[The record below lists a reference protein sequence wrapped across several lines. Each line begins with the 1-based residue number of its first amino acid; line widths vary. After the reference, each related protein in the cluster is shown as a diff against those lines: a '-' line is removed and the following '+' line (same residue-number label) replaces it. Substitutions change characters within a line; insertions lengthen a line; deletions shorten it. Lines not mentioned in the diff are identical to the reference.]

1 MNKVEIGSTSCPDG
15 MNARIAWNQ
24 ARPSFCQKY
33 SLDVPGD
40 RNHPPST
47 AAPVG
52 PKKLCRKAIRCPK
65 NSAPWLQRSCDIF
78 AVLTSNTNMVP
89 ATIFEQST
97 VGNSWRPRRALPL
110 SVGLHVIFFVL
121 LLRGRSPVFVAPSST
136 LGGAHGTSV
145 THLYWA
151 AGSSG
156 LVESKSTNSRSKESA
171 RSRLLYQKS
180 GRAQQQAS
188 NLEPSTEEG
197 KRAQQAAAPAPAP
210 SAGSPYGSLSEGAS
224 AGEEIR
230 PALPAVTSE
239 PRVDSDD
246 LRGIAEGNVVV
257 EIVID
262 EGGTIVRKSVVQS
275 MGPAIDAKVLAALEN
290 WRFRPAT
297 RDGVPIP
304 SKQDVVYHFKPR
316 AG

>member
-1 MNKVEIGSTSCPDG
+1 M
-15 MNARIAWNQ
+15 
-24 ARPSFCQKY
+24 
-33 SLDVPGD
+33 
-40 RNHPPST
+40 
-47 AAPVG
+47 
-52 PKKLCRKAIRCPK
+52 
-65 NSAPWLQRSCDIF
+65 LQRPCDTLRVR
-78 AVLTSNTNMVP
+78 ASNKDMVP
-89 ATIFEQST
+89 ATIFEQSS
-97 VGNSWRPRRALPL
+97 VGKAWRPRRTLPL
-110 SVGLHVIFFVL
+110 SVGVHVIFFVL

-136 LGGAHGTSV
+136 LGGARGTSV

-151 AGSSG
+151 AGSSD
-156 LVESKSTNSRSKESA
+156 LAASKSNNSDSKDRS
-171 RSRLLYQKS
+171 RSRLVFQKS
-180 GRAQQQAS
+180 GRAQQAHS
-188 NLEPSTEEG
+188 LESSTGEG
-197 KRAQQAAAPAPAP
+197 KSPQQTAASAPAP

-230 PALPAVTSE
+230 PALPAITSE
-239 PRVDSDD
+239 PHVDPDD

-262 EGGTIVRKSVVQS
+262 ESGAIVRKSVVQS

>member
-1 MNKVEIGSTSCPDG
+1 MNKVEIVSTSCPEG
-15 MNARIAWNQ
+15 MNGRIVWNQ
-24 ARPSFCQKY
+24 ASPSFCQKY
-33 SLDVPGD
+33 SLDVPKGEI
-40 RNHPPST
+40 RRR
-47 AAPVG
+47 APFG
-52 PKKLCRKAIRCPK
+52 PKRVCRKAIRCPK
-65 NSAPWLQRSCDIF
+65 EFSPWRQRPCDTF
-78 AVLTSNTNMVP
+78 AVRTSNTGMVP
-89 ATIFEQST
+89 ATIFEQSA
-97 VGNSWRPRRALPL
+97 VGDTWRPRRTLPL
-110 SVGLHVIFFVL
+110 SIGLHGIFFVL
-121 LLRGRSPVFVAPSST
+121 LLLGRSPVFVAPSST
-136 LGGAHGTSV
+136 LGGAHGSAV

-156 LVESKSTNSRSKESA
+156 LVESKSTKSRAKESA

-180 GRAQQQAS
+180 GRAQEQAS
-188 NLEPSTEEG
+188 NLEPSTREDKG
-197 KRAQQAAAPAPAP
+197 AQQAAASAPAA

-230 PALPAVTSE
+230 PALPATTSE
-239 PRVDSDD
+239 PHVDPDD

-262 EGGTIVRKSVVQS
+262 ESGAIVRKSVVQS

-316 AG
+316 AS